1 MAVGLGGRRGWG
13 GVVRMSCGGTNG
25 EAGAVSL
32 AGAGCRRL
40 ADAPRSGSA
49 VENVLGVTTGRAL
62 LGEAVGTCA
71 GIVADARHHGKVAVD
86 RELSFGKGGAL
97 PGAGLGRCAASVHRT
112 GVYVFP
118 ILRPS
123 APRSHLPTTHRT
135 AKR

>member
-40 ADAPRSGSA
+40 ADARRSGSA

-62 LGEAVGTCA
+62 LGEAVGTCE

-86 RELSFGKGGAL
+86 RALSFGKGGAL
-97 PGAGLGRCAASVHRT
+97 HGAGMGMCAASVHRN
-112 GVYVFP
+112 GVTMCP
-118 ILRPS
+118 ILRR
-123 APRSHLPTTHRT
+123 ADAR
-135 AKR
+135 